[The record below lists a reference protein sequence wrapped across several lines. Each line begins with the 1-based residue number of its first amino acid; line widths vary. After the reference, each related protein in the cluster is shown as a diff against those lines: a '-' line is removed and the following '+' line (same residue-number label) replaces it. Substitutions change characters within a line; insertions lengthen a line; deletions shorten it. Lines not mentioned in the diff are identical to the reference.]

1 MTENPLN
8 LFNQT
13 TSGEAAFQTL
23 YVYDKLVYEFDDDEI
38 KVKSI
43 QASESSTFKSD
54 IIVEGNLTSTSG
66 LNLSGDITIGGA
78 SGHVGLAT
86 FKDSRFYGKI
96 FDGDGDFG
104 TSGQL
109 LASDGTD
116 TVWIDASSTSVANA
130 NNVGVNVNST
140 NADQYITFVGATSG
154 NNPIRVDSD
163 LKYNPSTNT
172 IATIKINDLQVVG
185 ELKDGDGDFGT
196 SGQVLSSDGTDTA
209 WINAGSLT
217 AGAAAEVGV
226 TAVNSNS
233 THYITFVD
241 SSSGNDNIKVDTNL
255 TYNPSTN
262 TLIPKRIEFA
272 DNDELRFGNGNDL
285 KISHTNDLSGQNDS
299 NGDSVL
305 AGTDWCS
312 YIKETGTGPLVFKSD
327 GGPSSG
333 AFQWYDA
340 GWRPILKLFSGSSAR
355 AALYHAG
362 AEKLVTSSTG
372 VTVTGTVNATSFSGS
387 LAASN
392 LTGALPAISGANL
405 TGIEAFVTGMILLWY
420 GNTGNIPSGFVLCD
434 GNNSTP
440 DLRDRFVVG
449 AGSAYSPGNTGGS
462 SGVTLSTSQL
472 PSHTHSLSAS
482 GTTGGGGSHRHYGFA
497 NATGGQQRTGS
508 NLSANNFA
516 AKGTGAGNIYETYN
530 ITTAGNDASAGK
542 TSEASS
548 HTHSFSLSGN
558 TGSAGS
564 GSSVENRPPYYAL
577 CYIMKT

>member
-1 MTENPLN
+1 MADIPDISVNT
-8 LFNQT
+8 QT
-13 TSGEAAFQTL
+13 QSGDSAFQNVF
-23 YVYDKLVYEFDDDEI
+23 VYGKLNYDFDNTDL

-54 IIVEGNLTSTSG
+54 LIIEGNLSSTSG
-66 LNLSGDITIGGA
+66 LNLTGDISIGGA

-86 FKDSRFYGKI
+86 FKDARFYGKI

-109 LASDGTD
+109 LSSDGTD
-116 TVWIDASSTSVANA
+116 TVWIDASTTSVANA

-140 NADQYITFVGATSG
+140 NADQYIAFVGSTSG
-154 NNPIRVDSD
+154 NRPIRVDSN

-226 TAVNSNS
+226 TAVNDNS
-233 THYITFVD
+233 THYVTFVD
-241 SSSGNDNIKVDTNL
+241 SSSGNANVKVDTNL

-262 TLIPKRIEFA
+262 TLSAINIA
-272 DNDELRFGNGNDL
+272 GSSTAVNLNV
-285 KISHTNDLSGQNDS
+285 TNDLTVGGKLKDGDGNFGTTGQ
-299 NGDSVL
+299 VL
-305 AGTDWCS
+305 R
-312 YIKETGTGPLVFKSD
+312 SD
-327 GGPSSG
+327 GTNTEWVNTG
-333 AFQWYDA
+333 D
-340 GWRPILKLFSGSSAR
+340 LT
-355 AALYHAG
+355 AG
-362 AEKLVTSSTG
+362 AAAEVG
-372 VTVTGTVNATSFSGS
+372 VS
-387 LAASN
+387 AASAN
-392 LTGALPAISGANL
+392 ANHFITMVDTASGNENIRVDTDLTYNPVTNTLTATNFAGSGANL

-462 SGVTLSTSQL
+462 SSVTLSTSQL

-564 GSSVENRPPYYAL
+564 GSSIENRPPYYAL